1 VTVGEKLW
9 MDDARARIEA
19 AKLLTDTARAISG
32 RAIMD
37 RYPDPLDAQKV
48 QKALMTADLHL
59 TWADS
64 WPPRKDRSA
73 KIVGA
78 AASPLLVPVIG
89 CLWVIWWMESIRVA
103 IIGKWR
109 ARRG

>member
-1 VTVGEKLW
+1 
-9 MDDARARIEA
+9 MDDAMARIEA
-19 AKLLTDTARAISG
+19 AKLLTDMVHGMNSAVIL
-32 RAIMD
+32 D

-48 QKALMTADLHL
+48 QKALMTADLHM
-59 TWADS
+59 TWTDS

-73 KIVGA
+73 KIVGG

-89 CLWVIWWMESIRVA
+89 CLWVIWWMESVRVA
-103 IIGKWR
+103 IVGKWR